1 MSIEVR
7 HITKTFGDF
16 TALADISL
24 QIHSGQ
30 LLALLGPSGCG
41 KTTLL
46 KIVAG
51 LEQADSGQLL
61 FEGVDA
67 TDKHVTERGIGFVFQ
82 HYALFRHMTVFDN
95 IAFGLNVK
103 PRRSRPSKA
112 QIHDKVH
119 RLLKMVQLDWLADAY
134 PSQLSGGQRQRIAL
148 ARSLAVEPQV
158 LLLDEPFG
166 ALDARVRKD
175 LRRWLRQLHDE
186 IHLTSIFVTHDQE
199 EALEVSDRVVVMNH
213 GRIEQVGTPDEIY
226 ENPASAFVTQFLGDV
241 NLFHGRIQDEQFTRG
256 DYAQPLVPGNIH
268 GTSNDEVTAYIRPHD
283 IELTQDASNALDRGT
298 IEHVHAIGP
307 VVRLELARTG
317 SPDPIEVVMTRERY
331 RLLGL
336 NPGDTVYVKPRKM
349 AVFTRSHVSAAA

>member
-7 HITKTFGDF
+7 HVTKTFGDF

-103 PRRSRPSKA
+103 PRRIRPSKA

-226 ENPASAFVTQFLGDV
+226 EHPASAFVTQFLGDV

-256 DYAQPLVPGNIH
+256 DYAQPLAPGNIQ
-268 GTSNDEVTAYIRPHD
+268 GNIGDEVTAYIRPHD

-307 VVRLELARTG
+307 VVRLELARAG
-317 SPDPIEVVMTRERY
+317 SSDPIEVVMTRERY

-349 AVFTRSHVSAAA
+349 AVFTRNKTSAAA

>member
-7 HITKTFGDF
+7 HITKKFGDF

-24 QIHSGQ
+24 QIQSGE

-51 LEQADSGQLL
+51 LEQPDSGQLL
-61 FEGVDA
+61 FAGLDA
-67 TDKHVTERGIGFVFQ
+67 TDKHVTERGVGFVFQ

-95 IAFGLNVK
+95 IAFGLTVK
-103 PRRSRPSKA
+103 PRRIRPSKA

-166 ALDARVRKD
+166 ALDAQVRKD

-199 EALEVSDRVVVMNH
+199 EALEVADRVVVMNH
-213 GRIEQVGTPDEIY
+213 GHIEQVGTPDDIY
-226 ENPASAFVTQFLGDV
+226 EHPASAFVTQFLGDV
-241 NLFHGRIQDEQFTRG
+241 NLFHGRIQNEQFTRG
-256 DYAQPLVPGNIH
+256 DYAQPLAPGKFR
-268 GTSNDEVTAYIRPHD
+268 GTTDEEVTAYIRPHD
-283 IELTQDASNALDRGT
+283 IELTQDARNALDRGT

-307 VVRLELARTG
+307 IVRLELARAG
-317 SPDPIEVVMTRERY
+317 SADPIEVVMTREGY
-331 RLLGL
+331 QSLSL

-349 AVFTRSHVSAAA
+349 AVFTRSKEPAVA

>member
-1 MSIEVR
+1 VSIEV
-7 HITKTFGDF
+7 HHVTKTFGNF

-24 QIHSGQ
+24 QVRSGE

-51 LEQADSGQLL
+51 LEQPDSGQLL
-61 FEGVDA
+61 FEGTDA
-67 TDKHVTERGIGFVFQ
+67 THKHVTERGIGFVFQ

-95 IAFGLNVK
+95 VAFGLTVK
-103 PRRSRPSKA
+103 PRRIRPSKA
-112 QIHDKVH
+112 EIRDRVH
-119 RLLKMVQLDWLADAY
+119 RLLKMVQLEWLADAY
-134 PSQLSGGQRQRIAL
+134 PAQLSGGQRQRIAL
-148 ARSLAVEPQV
+148 ARSLAVEPRV

-213 GRIEQVGTPDEIY
+213 GKIEQVGTPDEIY
-226 ENPASAFVTQFLGDV
+226 EHPASAFVTQFLGDV
-241 NLFHGRIQDEQFTRG
+241 NLFHGRIQDEKFTHG
-256 DYAQPLVPGNIH
+256 NYVQPFSAGHVRDN
-268 GTSNDEVTAYIRPHD
+268 TNNEVTAYIRPHD
-283 IELTQDASNALDRGT
+283 IELSQEADNALDRGR

-307 VVRLELARTG
+307 VVRLELGREG
-317 SPDPIEVVMTRERY
+317 SGDPIEVVMTRERY

-336 NPGDTVYVKPRKM
+336 NPGDSVYVKPRKM
-349 AVFTRSHVSAAA
+349 AVFNRKEKTAA